1 MFLEICKV
9 SRDIARKN
17 IFGFLKYTWKTGKK
31 NLEVNETFVEKVP
44 SDEVGIHVD
53 GPNFN
58 AHEVNTNTLNDFDS
72 IDYENLIG

>member
-1 MFLEICKV
+1 M
-9 SRDIARKN
+9 KN
-17 IFGFLKYTWKTGKK
+17 RNK

-44 SDEVGIHVD
+44 SHEVGIHVD

-72 IDYENLIG
+72 ID